1 MATRKGAGTA
11 TRSRKRSAVEPQG
24 LTVEAIVDAATR
36 IGEKDGFEAI
46 SMRRVAADLGVTAMA
61 LYKHVPTKNALLDQ
75 IANTYLADL
84 DLAEDVD
91 QWDERLR
98 RIFRSFHE
106 LMVEHPVLAHVAANQ
121 TLEGPSARRMAEV
134 VLAILRNNGFGDAEA
149 VEVFSVLASFTVG
162 LTLSWRARL
171 PEDEGHAEERTG
183 KLAADPDHPHLSAV
197 AEHYVKWPEAEVFDH
212 GLDALIDS
220 YARRR
225 AGR

>member
-1 MATRKGAGTA
+1 MATRT
-11 TRSRKRSAVEPQG
+11 SAAG

-36 IGEKDGFEAI
+36 IGEKDRFESI

-61 LYKHVPTKNALLDQ
+61 LYKHVPTKNALLDL

-84 DLAEDVD
+84 DLAEDVS

-149 VEVFSVLASFTVG
+149 VEIFSVLASFTVG

-171 PEDEGHAEERTG
+171 PTDEADVAERMSE
-183 KLAADPDHPHLSAV
+183 LAADPEHPHLSAV
-197 AEHYVKWPEAEVFDH
+197 AEHYVKWPEQQVFDH

-220 YARRR
+220 YTRRR
-225 AGR
+225 AAR